1 MTVHF
6 NALEVLGSW
15 EFLKTLEDGLDP
27 FSHL

>member
-6 NALEVLGSW
+6 NALELGSW
-15 EFLKTLEDGLDP
+15 EFLMTMEDGLDP